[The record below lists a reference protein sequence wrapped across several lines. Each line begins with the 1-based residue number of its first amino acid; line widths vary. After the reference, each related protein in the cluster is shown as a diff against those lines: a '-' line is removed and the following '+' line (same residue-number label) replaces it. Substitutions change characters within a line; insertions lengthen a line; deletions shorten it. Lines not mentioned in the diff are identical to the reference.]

1 MEWID
6 SIAMPWRYLFLALA
20 GLIGGAFVN
29 HIAYSWA
36 FFPRP
41 ISPWGKPPASFPS
54 RRVVD
59 RIPVLG
65 WFGRRQEATL
75 HGRGFWIR
83 PIFIEI
89 VLAFGIPVM
98 YWYYTQSGGLLPSEF
113 RGPRQLVGFS
123 PWAHALF
130 AIHACLGVL
139 MVSATLIDFDEQT
152 IPDSITIPGTLIA
165 LFFSALPWRS
175 FLPAKVRWGEVI
187 GVAPTTFN
195 VPWIYDESWG
205 GWGGFLLG
213 LTIWWVWIFALTD
226 RHWVTRRGWRWAVR
240 YLVYGVSRNPASK
253 GLLLLGLAGAG
264 GIVGVWLLGGP
275 QWCGLLSSLIG
286 VAVGGGTVWAVRVIA
301 GYAMGQEA
309 MGFGDV
315 TLMAMIGAFLG
326 WQAALAAFF
335 LAPLAAL
342 LIVVIQYIATREPA
356 VPFGPYLCFGAVL
369 AVVGW
374 DKVWNQSLSMYVE
387 LGVVLVAVL
396 LGALFAMGA
405 MLFVWGQIKK
415 AIFAE

>member
-1 MEWID
+1 
-6 SIAMPWRYLFLALA
+6 
-20 GLIGGAFVN
+20 
-29 HIAYSWA
+29 
-36 FFPRP
+36 
-41 ISPWGKPPASFPS
+41 
-54 RRVVD
+54 
-59 RIPVLG
+59 
-65 WFGRRQEATL
+65 
-75 HGRGFWIR
+75 
-83 PIFIEI
+83 
-89 VLAFGIPVM
+89 
-98 YWYYTQSGGLLPSEF
+98 
-113 RGPRQLVGFS
+113 
-123 PWAHALF
+123 
-130 AIHACLGVL
+130 
-139 MVSATLIDFDEQT
+139 
-152 IPDSITIPGTLIA
+152 
-165 LFFSALPWRS
+165 
-175 FLPAKVRWGEVI
+175 
-187 GVAPTTFN
+187 
-195 VPWIYDESWG
+195 
-205 GWGGFLLG
+205 
-213 LTIWWVWIFALTD
+213 
-226 RHWVTRRGWRWAVR
+226 
-240 YLVYGVSRNPASK
+240 
-253 GLLLLGLAGAG
+253 
-264 GIVGVWLLGGP
+264 
-275 QWCGLLSSLIG
+275 
-286 VAVGGGTVWAVRVIA
+286 VGGGTVWAVRLIA